1 MFFVVFV
8 KSSKISSD
16 GDKGQKKFLVV
27 SIKNGYMVTI
37 VKHVKQMLIRRQRSS
52 CQKISDKKD

>member
-52 CQKISDKKD
+52 RQKISDKKD